1 MAAPAA
7 AAAATARAAAPKRSP
22 LALWLGLAVVVFGA
36 AAWFTRSMWMP
47 APSVTPYS
55 NEDRRMTFALLPFQA
70 PADDPRALKVAKATA
85 EALQTMLETRKELIT
100 AVPLARAEQAAA
112 HETSMKKLAK
122 DLDVHFLVQG
132 TVARAADGY
141 SVTVVCVD
149 GASERVM
156 ETRVLKI
163 PEDRLVPRWRN
174 DLGDVM
180 VALINVS
187 MDAEV
192 KRVRSRP
199 DDALDVRDLS
209 YRAVVDWF
217 YRRDTDGKAANE
229 TANRRLT
236 RALELAPDDPYALR
250 IQAMINLCDC
260 VNSWSPDPEIQK
272 TAGAAALDKFL
283 RLEPNSHFG
292 LSERASLYQLRGRWE
307 ESVVIADAMLQ
318 ADPDDLEGL
327 AYKATAYLRLR
338 RLKEAD
344 GIAQGLMARYPTNW
358 SVLAL
363 AGDIDYASGDY
374 GNAAQSAKKATAQMD
389 AFSLRDRVSGTVQL
403 TLIAAEARLNHADR
417 AKAAFGDLTTTVP
430 SLTTV
435 TAIRT
440 WVHPSADLAD
450 FEPLYEG
457 LGLAGIPN

>member
-1 MAAPAA
+1 
-7 AAAATARAAAPKRSP
+7 
-22 LALWLGLAVVVFGA
+22 
-36 AAWFTRSMWMP
+36 
-47 APSVTPYS
+47 
-55 NEDRRMTFALLPFQA
+55 
-70 PADDPRALKVAKATA
+70 
-85 EALQTMLETRKELIT
+85 
-100 AVPLARAEQAAA
+100 
-112 HETSMKKLAK
+112 
-122 DLDVHFLVQG
+122 
-132 TVARAADGY
+132 VARATDGY
-141 SVTVVCVD
+141 TVTVVCID

-156 ETRVLKI
+156 ETRVLKV
-163 PEDRLVPRWRN
+163 PEDRLVPRWHN
-174 DLGDVM
+174 DIGEVM
-180 VALINVS
+180 VALVNVS

-199 DDALDVRDLS
+199 DDALDVRDLT

-217 YRRDTDGKAANE
+217 NRRDTDGKAANE
-229 TANRRLT
+229 GANRRLT

-272 TAGAAALDKFL
+272 AAGAAALDKFL

-292 LSERASLYQLRGRWE
+292 LSEKASLYQLRGRWE

-338 RLKEAD
+338 RLKEAET
-344 GIAQGLMARYPTNW
+344 IAQGLMARYPTNW
-358 SVLAL
+358 SVLTL
-363 AGDIDYASGDY
+363 ASDIDYASGDY
-374 GNAAQSAKKATAQMD
+374 GNAALSAKKATAQMD
-389 AFSLRDRVSGTVQL
+389 AFSLRDRVTGTVQL

-417 AKAAFGDLTTTVP
+417 AKTAFGDLTTSVP
-430 SLTTV
+430 SLTSV
-435 TAIRT
+435 TAIRK